1 MITGDIIKI
10 AANTS
15 NYGLIN
21 KSKYR
26 ASLKNKFCGD
36 TITVEAIIKNGILER
51 MHYETESCIFCQA
64 SASLL
69 SRTVKKKKT
78 NVIKN
83 ELKQILFTKEYEVP
97 EINSCLKEL
106 KKILNVKNKDRFK
119 CILLPLNALHKAISA

>member
-69 SRTVKKKKT
+69 SRT
-78 NVIKN
+78 
-83 ELKQILFTKEYEVP
+83 ELKQILFTKEHEVP
-97 EINSCLKEL
+97 EINPCLKEL
-106 KKILNVKNKDRFK
+106 KKILNIKNKDRFK

>member
-1 MITGDIIKI
+1 
-10 AANTS
+10 
-15 NYGLIN
+15 
-21 KSKYR
+21 
-26 ASLKNKFCGD
+26 
-36 TITVEAIIKNGILER
+36 

-97 EINSCLKEL
+97 EINPCLKEL
-106 KKILNVKNKDRFK
+106 KKILNIKNKDRFK